1 MSGKKNVV
9 WWPAVVNENHIDKYG
24 GYDYFQYS
32 KKTWKYWCERNGCEF
47 VEFTKPVEKDLNRYR
62 INWQKILFVF
72 DELEERNIEYDQI
85 CLVDSSFMI
94 RWDTP
99 NFFEMTNRKFTAC
112 RDMDNMRWIYDS
124 IQGYKDIFNGF
135 KLDQSKYVNSGF
147 MIFNESHKEFLTDFK
162 RFYINNIDEF
172 IRLQDRIVKKGN
184 EQTPMNYWLQTNN
197 VDLNIDLPLP
207 FKLTHLQRKEL
218 FNYNWQLDEDKT
230 PFFIKY
236 GYNYSFNGIPKDQ
249 RTNIMKQTWDF
260 IEKNY
265 TLDENE
271 LILNIVNHKDTF
283 KNATSRKFKSDL
295 FEFFKD
301 DKYKKMKVLELG
313 ACHGDTTRIFS
324 EIFEKVYA
332 VDRSDDNVKLIK
344 DKCRDVNNVEVSVMD
359 VTNDIWDFS
368 QVDVIFVDASHDY
381 PQVAIDIE
389 NVVNYF
395 DNPIIILDD
404 YGNPNNRNIRRSIDD
419 KVREGKI
426 KIIEKIGEDVGYKT
440 KSGWEMIDR
449 EGVICTT

>member
-9 WWPAVVNENHIDKYG
+9 WWPAVVNKNHIDKYG

-135 KLDQSKYVNSGF
+135 TLDQSKYVNSGF

-172 IRLQDRIVKKGN
+172 IRLQDVAVKKGN
-184 EQTPMNYWLQTNN
+184 EQTPMNYWIQMN
-197 VDLNIDLPLP
+197 NIDLNLNLPLP
-207 FKLTHLQRKEL
+207 YKITHLQRKQL
-218 FNYNWQLDEDKT
+218 FNYNWQLNEDKT

-236 GYNYSFNGIPKDQ
+236 GYNCSFNGIPKDQ
-249 RTNIMKQTWDF
+249 RTGVMKQVWDLV
-260 IEKNY
+260 KDNY
-265 TLDENE
+265 TFDENK
-271 LILNIVNHKDTF
+271 ILLNSVRHKDTF
-283 KNATSRKFKSDL
+283 KNATSKKFKSDL
-295 FEFFKD
+295 IDFFKD
-301 DKYKKMKVLELG
+301 KKYKDMTLVELG
-313 ACHGDTTRIFS
+313 ACQGDTTKIFS
-324 EIFEKVYA
+324 HLFKEVYA
-332 VDRSDDNVKLIK
+332 YDWDSDNVNQIRE
-344 DKCRDVNNVEVSVMD
+344 KCGENVHSEVMD
-359 VTNDIWDFS
+359 VTIDKWNFPLAE
-368 QVDVIFVDASHDY
+368 VVFVDASHDY
-381 PQVAIDIE
+381 PQVAIDIQKALD
-389 NVVNYF
+389 YF
-395 DNPIIILDD
+395 DNPILILDD
-404 YGNPNNRNIRRSIDD
+404 YGNPNNTSIRKSIDD
-419 KVREGKI
+419 KIKEGKV
-426 KIIEKIGEDVGYKT
+426 KIIKKIGENIGYET
-440 KSGWEMIDR
+440 KSGWKMVDR
-449 EGVICTT
+449 EGVILNG